1 MGGVIMPYAEE
12 ISRQNPS
19 CFLFVVDQ
27 SGSMA
32 DPFGTGESK
41 RRKADGVADAI
52 NNLLRELTIRCA
64 KPEGVRDYFHIGVI
78 GYGAAVGPAFTGSI
92 AGRELVPI
100 SEIADNPA
108 RIETRTKKVEDG
120 AGGLV
125 DENKRFPIWFDPI
138 ANGGTPMCQAI
149 GVAQKAV
156 EAFIAS
162 YPSCFPPVVIHFTD
176 GESTD
181 GDPTNSMQSLTSMCS
196 ADGNVLLFNCHI
208 SSFSAEQVAFPNSDV
223 GLPDMYAKMLFNN
236 ASELTPHM
244 RDIAKSSHGF
254 DLPPGSKGFTFNA
267 DLVLVIQALDIG
279 TRPSE
284 LR

>member
-1 MGGVIMPYAEE
+1 MQYSAE

-19 CFLFVVDQ
+19 CFVFVIDQ

-32 DPFGTGESK
+32 DTFGGSESR

-52 NNLLRELTIRCA
+52 NNFLRELTIRCA
-64 KPEGVRDYFHIGVI
+64 KTEGVRDYFNVAVI
-78 GYGAAVGPAFTGSI
+78 GYGANVGSAFTGRLS
-92 AGRELVPI
+92 GRELVPI
-100 SEIADNPA
+100 SEIADSPA
-108 RIETRTKKVEDG
+108 RVEERTRKVEDG

-125 DENKRFPIWFDPI
+125 DETKKFPIWFDPV
-138 ANGGTPMCQAI
+138 ANGGTPMRQ
-149 GVAQKAV
+149 VFSSV
-156 EAFIAS
+156 ENIIKEFINLH
-162 YPSCFPPVVIHFTD
+162 PNCFPPVVIHFTD

-181 GDPTNSMQSLTSMCS
+181 GDPTNEMKALTSIS
-196 ADGNVLLFNCHI
+196 SSDGNVLLFNCHI
-208 SSFSAEQVAFPNSDV
+208 SSAQVSPIAFPHSDA
-223 GLPDMYAKMLFNN
+223 GLPDMYAEMLFNN
-236 ASELTPHM
+236 ASELTPYM
-244 RDIAKSSHGF
+244 REIAKSLHGF